1 MSTDSKNK
9 RAWLGIVL
17 LIVGLVYLLDNFNL
31 IHDYIPYYFFSWEML
46 FIVIGFAMLITGKRS
61 GFVFLIIGGFFLLPD
76 IIHIPRWYVR
86 NWWPLILIIIGVYL
100 LVRKGRIGSFRR
112 DSEASDNDSMD
123 DVNIFG
129 GGDRLISSQNFR
141 GGKTTSIFGGSN
153 INLQNAKLSADDNVI
168 DIFTLFGG
176 VDFIIPSDWTIKV
189 DVFSIFGGFS
199 DKRGKVE
206 ATSDAPEKTLHLKGF
221 IMFGGGEIKSP

>member
-1 MSTDSKNK
+1 MSRESRNK

-17 LIVGLVYLLDNFNL
+17 LIVGIVYLVDNLNL
-31 IHDYIPYYFFSWEML
+31 IPFYIPYYFFSWEML
-46 FIVIGFAMLITGKRS
+46 FIVIGFAMLITGKRA
-61 GFVFLIIGGFFLLPD
+61 GFVFLIIGGFFILPD
-76 IIHIPRWYVR
+76 ILYIPGWYMR

-100 LVRKGRIGSFRR
+100 LMRKGQIGRFRR
-112 DSEASDNDSMD
+112 DDEASDNDSMD

-129 GGDRLISSQNFR
+129 GGDRVITAQNFR
-141 GGKTTSIFGGSN
+141 GGKTTTIFGGSD
-153 INLQNAKLSADDNVI
+153 INLQNAKLSTGHNVI

-176 VDFIIPSDWTIKV
+176 VDFRIPSDWTIKV

-206 ATSDAPEKTLHLKGF
+206 ASDAPEKTLHLKGF